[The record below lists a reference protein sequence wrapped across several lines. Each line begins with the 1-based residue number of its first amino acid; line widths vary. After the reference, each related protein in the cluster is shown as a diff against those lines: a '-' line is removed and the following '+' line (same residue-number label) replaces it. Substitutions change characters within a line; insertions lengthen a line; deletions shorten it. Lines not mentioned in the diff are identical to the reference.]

1 MLRIQVKGK
10 QGREWPGVK
19 GVYDIK
25 HLWLTNKTIMIN
37 MARKTIIDT
46 LVLYLGSGPKR
57 FTEIKSYLESFRKGE
72 TPTKSYAKGTIQ
84 SILERASEYIE
95 KTSRG
100 LYELTDIGRRRLE
113 ELQEVSLEDVRAGK
127 LTPQELE
134 RYLWKAADILRG
146 AVEAPD
152 YKHFILP
159 MLFYKRLSDV
169 YQEEYEELLKKYR
182 DKEIA
187 RKKFHRFVIP
197 EGCLWE
203 DIRKV
208 GKNVGEKLNDALSK
222 IAKTNPELEGVVNR
236 VDFNDQEKLSE
247 GRLIKLIE
255 HFSTLKL
262 GNKNVDPDIL
272 GRAYEYLIKQFAL
285 AEARKGGEFY
295 TPREVVRAMVEILGP
310 DEGSEV
316 YDSCVGSGGMLIESY
331 YHLVRKGKN
340 ARNLFLYGQESTLFT
355 WAIAKMNVILHNLE
369 AEIRHG
375 DTLIDPKFLENGGL
389 KKFDIGI
396 TNPMWNQD
404 GYRDV
409 IENDKFG
416 RFVYGTP
423 PNGSA
428 DWGWIQHMLASLGGK
443 GRMGIVLDQGGLFR
457 GGSEGGIRKKVIED
471 DLIECVV
478 ALPEKIFYNT
488 GAPGCLIFLNKNKP
502 KDREDKVLFI
512 HAANSYE
519 KLKNMNRLREEDTER
534 IVKAHKDFKDVQKFA
549 RVISREE
556 IRKNDYNLSVARYVD
571 IFGEEEKVDV
581 KKVWQELNSL
591 EKERQKINEKVRTDL
606 KELGVE

>member
-1 MLRIQVKGK
+1 
-10 QGREWPGVK
+10 
-19 GVYDIK
+19 
-25 HLWLTNKTIMIN
+25 MIN

-57 FTEIKSYLESFRKGE
+57 FTEVKIYLESFRKGE

-84 SILERASEYIE
+84 RVLERASEYIE

-100 LYELTDIGRRRLE
+100 LYQLTESGKRRLG
-113 ELQEVSLEDVRAGK
+113 ELQEVSPEKVKAGK

-169 YQEEYEELLKKYR
+169 YKEEYEELLKKYHN
-182 DKEIA
+182 KEIA

-236 VDFNDQEKLSE
+236 VDFNDREKLSE

-375 DTLIDPKFLENGGL
+375 DTLDDPKFLESGGL

-423 PNGSA
+423 PNSSA

-443 GRMGIVLDQGGLFR
+443 GRMGIVLDQGSIFR
-457 GGSEGGIRKKVIED
+457 GGTEGEIRKKVIEE

-478 ALPEKIFYNT
+478 VLPEKLFYNT
-488 GAPGCLIFLNKNKP
+488 GAPGCIIFLNKSKP
-502 KDREDKVLFI
+502 RERKSKVLFI
-512 HAANSYE
+512 HAANDFE
-519 KLKNMNRLREEDTER
+519 KLKNMNRLRDEDIER
-534 IVKAHKDFKDVQKFA
+534 IVKTYKDFKDVKKYA
-549 RVISREE
+549 RIVSLEE
-556 IRKNDYNLSVARYVD
+556 IRKNEYNLGVARYVD
-571 IFGEEEKVDV
+571 VFGEEEKVDV

-591 EKERQKINEKVRTDL
+591 EKERRKIDGKVRENL
-606 KELGVE
+606 KELGVR

>member
-1 MLRIQVKGK
+1 MRA
-10 QGREWPGVK
+10 
-19 GVYDIK
+19 
-25 HLWLTNKTIMIN
+25 KT
-37 MARKTIIDT
+37 TIDKLI
-46 LVLYLGSGPKR
+46 LYLNSGPKR
-57 FTEIKSYLESFRKGE
+57 FSEMKGYLESFRK
-72 TPTKSYAKGTIQ
+72 TPAKSYTKGTIQ
-84 SILERASEYIE
+84 RVLERASEYIE

-100 LYELTDIGRRRLE
+100 LYQLTEIGKRRLA
-113 ELQEVSLEDVRAGK
+113 ELKEVSPEKVKAGK

-146 AVEAPD
+146 GVEAPD

-159 MLFYKRLSDV
+159 LLFYKRLSDV
-169 YQEEYEELLKKYR
+169 YQEEYDELLKKYR
-182 DKEIA
+182 NEEIA
-187 RKKFHRFVIP
+187 RKKFHRFLIP

-203 DIRKV
+203 DVRKV

-222 IAKTNPELEGVVNR
+222 IAKTNPELEGVINR
-236 VDFNDQEKLSE
+236 VDFNDREKLSE

-262 GNKNVDPDIL
+262 GNRNVEPDVL

-295 TPREVVRAMVEILGP
+295 TPREVVRAMVEILDP
-310 DEGSEV
+310 DEGDEV
-316 YDSCVGSGGMLIESY
+316 YDCCVGSGGMLIESY

-375 DTLIDPKFLENGGL
+375 DTLADPKFLENGGL
-389 KKFDIGI
+389 KRFDIGI

-416 RFVYGTP
+416 RFVHGTP
-423 PNGSA
+423 PNSSA

-443 GRMGIVLDQGGLFR
+443 GRMGIVLDQGSLFR
-457 GGSEGGIRKKVIED
+457 GGSEGEIRKKVIED

-502 KDREDKVLFI
+502 KDKKDKILFI
-512 HAANSYE
+512 YAANGFE
-519 KLKNMNRLREEDTER
+519 KLKNMNRLRNEDIEI
-534 IVKAHKDFKDVQKFA
+534 IVKAHNDFQDVEKFA
-549 RVISREE
+549 RVVSRDE
-556 IRKNDYNLSVARYVD
+556 IGKNDYNLSVARYVD
-571 IFGEEEKVDV
+571 IFGEEEKIDV
-581 KKVWQELNSL
+581 EKVWQKLNSL
-591 EKERQKINEKVRTDL
+591 ERERQKIDGRIRSYL
-606 KELGVE
+606 KELGMD

>member
-1 MLRIQVKGK
+1 MV
-10 QGREWPGVK
+10 
-19 GVYDIK
+19 
-25 HLWLTNKTIMIN
+25 IMT
-37 MARKTIIDT
+37 RKTMVDK
-46 LVLYLGSGPKR
+46 LLLYLASGPKR
-57 FTEIKSYLESFRKGE
+57 FTEIKSHLEGFRKGK
-72 TPTKSYAKGTIQ
+72 TPTRSYAKGTIQ
-84 SILERASEYIE
+84 SFLERASEHVE

-100 LYELTDIGRRRLE
+100 LYQLTESGKERLN
-113 ELQEVSLEDVRAGK
+113 ELQEISLEKVKAGK

-182 DKEIA
+182 DKKIA
-187 RKKFHRFVIP
+187 REKFHRFVIP

-208 GKNVGEKLNDALSK
+208 GKNVGEKLNGALGK
-222 IAKTNPELEGVVNR
+222 IAKENPDLEGVINR
-236 VDFNDQEKLSE
+236 VDFNDREKLSE
-247 GRLIKLIE
+247 GRLIKLLE
-255 HFSTLKL
+255 HFSTLSL
-262 GNKNVDPDIL
+262 GNGNVEPDVL

-295 TPREVVRAMVEILGP
+295 TPREVVRAMVEILDP
-310 DEGSEV
+310 DEGNEV
-316 YDSCVGSGGMLIESY
+316 YDSCAGSGGMLIESY
-331 YHLVRKGKN
+331 YHLIRKGKN

-355 WAIAKMNVILHNLE
+355 WSIAKMNVILHNLE

-375 DTLIDPKFLENGGL
+375 DTLADPKYLENGGL
-389 KKFDIGI
+389 KRFDMGI

-416 RFVYGTP
+416 RFVHGTP
-423 PNGSA
+423 PNSSA

-443 GRMGIVLDQGGLFR
+443 GRMGIVLDQGSLFR
-457 GGSEGGIRKKVIED
+457 SGSEGEIRKRVVEK

-478 ALPEKIFYNT
+478 ALPEKLFYNT
-488 GAPGCLIFLNKNKP
+488 GAPGCLIFLNKNKQ
-502 KDREDKVLFI
+502 KDRKDKVLFI
-512 HAANSYE
+512 YAANGFE
-519 KLKNMNRLREEDTER
+519 KLKNMNKLRDENIEK
-534 IVKAHKDFKDVQKFA
+534 IVKTCKDFKDVEKFA
-549 RVISREE
+549 RVVSCEE

-571 IFGEEEKVDV
+571 IFGEEEPVNVSQVLQKL
-581 KKVWQELNSL
+581 KRTEL
-591 EKERQKINEKVRTDL
+591 EKQTIEKRL
-606 KELGVE
+606 KAHLGELGYEF